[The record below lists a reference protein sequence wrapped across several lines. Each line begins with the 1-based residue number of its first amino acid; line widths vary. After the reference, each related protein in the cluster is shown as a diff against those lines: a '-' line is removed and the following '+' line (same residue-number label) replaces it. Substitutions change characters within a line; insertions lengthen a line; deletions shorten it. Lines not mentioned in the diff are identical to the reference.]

1 MVRDV
6 GWGLEVGGVLRFVG
20 ARSNWDSQMH
30 PSGVSCLSFTWI
42 PKVCRI
48 MVCLA
53 MFGGFERLFYLLLV
67 SSHNL
72 LWIFWVWPQ
81 DLWDFASW
89 RIKVRGLEL
98 AL

>member
-30 PSGVSCLSFTWI
+30 PSGASCLSPTWT

-48 MVCLA
+48 MACLA
-53 MFGGFERLFYLLLV
+53 MFRGFGLLFYLLV
-67 SSHNL
+67 
-72 LWIFWVWPQ
+72 
-81 DLWDFASW
+81 AS
-89 RIKVRGLEL
+89 R
-98 AL
+98 